1 MKKTILHILF
11 LLLTVSTFGQTE
23 LLKDYDF
30 NNGGYYI
37 LGTFSESDKN
47 SLRDSIGEFYT
58 DDITVLNKFKKDWT
72 FKKPGKRYSCG
83 YHYNIFVCRKGQIL
97 ESFSI
102 NLNCEEI
109 VTDKGYFYFNAN
121 LLREFYGQLKK
132 PHTKRHSFTTIQEA
146 REFRK
151 NILNDTTL
159 IMTPEPLWT
168 EYEGSFR
175 FSYKCN
181 EGTKDCLDE
190 DEKIFKSIEDEI
202 KKKYPNENFLIKD
215 VGGSWTTMELEI
227 TCNKSLSDNF
237 DLYFR
242 DKEGYFGKWNP
253 FDLTLETYWTIEK

>member
-1 MKKTILHILF
+1 
-11 LLLTVSTFGQTE
+11 
-23 LLKDYDF
+23 
-30 NNGGYYI
+30 
-37 LGTFSESDKN
+37 
-47 SLRDSIGEFYT
+47 
-58 DDITVLNKFKKDWT
+58 
-72 FKKPGKRYSCG
+72 
-83 YHYNIFVCRKGQIL
+83 
-97 ESFSI
+97 
-102 NLNCEEI
+102 
-109 VTDKGYFYFNAN
+109 
-121 LLREFYGQLKK
+121 
-132 PHTKRHSFTTIQEA
+132 
-146 REFRK
+146 
-151 NILNDTTL
+151 
-159 IMTPEPLWT
+159 MTPEPQWT

-253 FDLTLETYWTIEK
+253 FDFTLETYWTIEK